1 MGNCR
6 LITDSAYCQ
15 EDAMDESP
23 RMTADALAK
32 LLQEKAPELA
42 EKIVAAVN
50 AAPDGHWIAG
60 SEERVRRDGHEF
72 LRAAFEAALQQ
83 KLEAAEAAFPPSAG
97 FDGKKKTQ

>member
-1 MGNCR
+1 
-6 LITDSAYCQ
+6 
-15 EDAMDESP
+15 MDESP

-32 LLQEKAPELA
+32 LLQERVPELA

-50 AAPDGHWIAG
+50 AAPDGLWIAG
-60 SEERVRRDGHEF
+60 SEERVRSDGHEF